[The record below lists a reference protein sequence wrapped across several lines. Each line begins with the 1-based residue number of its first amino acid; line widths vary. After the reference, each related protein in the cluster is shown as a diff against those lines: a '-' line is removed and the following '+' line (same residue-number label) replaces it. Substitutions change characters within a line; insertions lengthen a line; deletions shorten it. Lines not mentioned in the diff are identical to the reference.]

1 MFYLS
6 EKSLATLKGVDT
18 SLVEVVK
25 LAITLT
31 KVDFKV
37 GEGLRTVQRQRE
49 LVAQGKSKTM
59 KSKHI
64 EGKAVDLW
72 AIVDGKVSWDW
83 KYYEEIAKAMKQAA
97 KQLKV
102 NLVWGGDWKTFK
114 DGVHFQIGE

>member
-6 EKSLATLKGVDT
+6 EKSLATLKGVDA
-18 SLVEVVK
+18 SLVAVVK

-59 KSKHI
+59 RSKHI

-72 AIVDGKVSWDW
+72 AIVDGKVSWEW

-102 NLVWGGDWKTFK
+102 NLVWGGDWKTFR

>member
-59 KSKHI
+59 KSKHL

-102 NLVWGGDWKTFK
+102 NLVWGGDWVSFR

>member
-6 EKSLATLKGVDT
+6 EKSLATLKGVDA
-18 SLVEVVK
+18 SLVAVVK

-59 KSKHI
+59 RSKHI

-72 AIVDGKVSWDW
+72 AIVDGKVSWEW

-102 NLVWGGDWKTFK
+102 NLVWGGDWKTFR
-114 DGVHFQIGE
+114 DGVHFQIGD